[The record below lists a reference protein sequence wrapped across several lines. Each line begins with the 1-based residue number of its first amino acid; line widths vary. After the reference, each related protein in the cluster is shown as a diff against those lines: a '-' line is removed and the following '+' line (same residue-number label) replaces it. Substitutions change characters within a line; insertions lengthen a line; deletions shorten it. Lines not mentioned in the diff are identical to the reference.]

1 MHHRTTGT
9 FLKGIATGMA
19 VGAAVGM
26 VGNPFASRK
35 RQKMRK
41 NATKALHAV
50 SEIIQ
55 NAQYMVK

>member
-1 MHHRTTGT
+1 MHKATGT
-9 FLKGIATGMA
+9 FVKGIATGMA

-35 RQKMRK
+35 RQKMHK

-50 SEIIQ
+50 GEIIQ
-55 NAQYMVK
+55 NAQYMMK

>member
-1 MHHRTTGT
+1 MHKVAGT
-9 FLKGIATGMA
+9 FVKGIATGMA
-19 VGAAVGM
+19 VGAAVSM

-50 SEIIQ
+50 GEIIQ
-55 NAQYMVK
+55 NAQYMMK